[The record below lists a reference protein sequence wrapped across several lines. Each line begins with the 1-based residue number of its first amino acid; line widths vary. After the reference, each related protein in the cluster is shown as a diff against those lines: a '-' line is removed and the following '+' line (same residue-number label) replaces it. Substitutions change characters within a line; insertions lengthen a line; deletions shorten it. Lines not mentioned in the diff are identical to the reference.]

1 MRGIRTKESIKALM
15 LGLVGVGM
23 AMSSVT
29 APAATLDVE
38 AELDRRAMSTDEAAV
53 LTVTVSGGQQAQI
66 ELPSV
71 DGLEYQP
78 TGTSS
83 NMRIV
88 NGVVSSTISR
98 TILVRALEPGDYT
111 IPKIRVTEGGA
122 EAYSAEDFQLT
133 VTKGSGRVA
142 SPSPMGRSLS
152 PAPAM
157 PGGALGPASA
167 SAGRPG
173 DLAFLEVRPAKTD
186 LVVGEYVPVE
196 VRAYFRSGE
205 RISLRSLPTV
215 SGGAFTMK
223 NQEGDARRE
232 RVMRDG
238 VPYTMLTFYS
248 GMTAVKP
255 GEFPAEVTL
264 DATVV
269 VREQSGRNPMGQM
282 RSRMG
287 SMFDNSFFGDDLFD
301 DFFGRLVEKQ
311 VALKA
316 EPIVMNV
323 AEVPTEGRPAGYTG
337 AVGQFTISAT
347 ASPSAVK
354 AGDPVTLKV
363 QVEGTGHFDR
373 VRMPILADGT
383 DWKTYPASE
392 EFVGADAIGSAG
404 VKLFEQVI
412 VPQSPEIDVIPPL
425 EFVYYDSA
433 AGSFETVRTEAIPM
447 SVSGEA
453 VRDVASSPVASS
465 GGPVEAAGAGL
476 DGTPVFDGDAGGD
489 VLVRGLNPLYG
500 QGWFQV
506 VMGVAWFGVIAG
518 FISLARRRVLRDE
531 SGRLA
536 RRSMRREMA
545 ASIAEMD
552 RAMGRQDVVAFF
564 GTMRRAVQAH
574 VSRVNGMDAAAVTAA
589 DVKDAE
595 TREILSV
602 ADAVEYAGG
611 GAMGVEELANWRARA
626 VRVLGVA

>member
-1 MRGIRTKESIKALM
+1 MRGNKTNKSIKALM
-15 LGLVGVGM
+15 LGLVGAGM
-23 AMSSVT
+23 AMSSVA

-38 AELDRRAMSTDEAAV
+38 ADLDRRAMSTDEAAV

-71 DGLEYQP
+71 DGLEYQAR
-78 TGTSS
+78 GSSS

-133 VTKGSGRVA
+133 VTKGSGRAA

-157 PGGALGPASA
+157 PGGASGPASA

-248 GMTAVKP
+248 GMAAVKP

-269 VREQSGRNPMGQM
+269 VREQSGRNPMDQM

-363 QVEGTGHFDR
+363 QVEGAGHFDR

-404 VKLFEQVI
+404 VKVFERVI
-412 VPQSPEIDVIPPL
+412 VPQSPEIEAVPPL
-425 EFVYYDSA
+425 EFAFYNPE
-433 AGSFETVRTEAIPM
+433 AGLFEIERTEAIPLA
-447 SVSGEA
+447 VSGEA
-453 VRDVASSPVASS
+453 VRDVA
-465 GGPVEAAGAGL
+465 GPVEAA
-476 DGTPVFDGDAGGD
+476 DAGSEVAPAMESEVGEEP
-489 VLVRGLNPLYG
+489 LVRGLSPFYG
-500 QGWFQV
+500 QAWFQV
-506 VMGVAWFGVIAG
+506 VVGMAWFGVIAG
-518 FISLARRRVLRDE
+518 FIGLARRRVLRDE

-536 RRSMRREMA
+536 RRALRREMT
-545 ASIAEMD
+545 ASIEEMD

-564 GTMRRAVQAH
+564 GTLRKAVQAH

-602 ADAVEYAGG
+602 ADAVEYTGG
-611 GAMGVEELANWRARA
+611 GAMGAEELANWKARA
-626 VRVLGVA
+626 MRVLGVA